1 MLAPDTSLMAEV
13 DDVDGVSVAIH
24 PGPSASAAFTTITH
38 RVASRDAAAAR
49 RRRRQQTS
57 AT

>member
-1 MLAPDTSLMAEV
+1 MAEV